1 MQQTLEC
8 YNNPCAYYT
17 QSLIALRNILWPRF
31 TPVGPFSRSEAPRE
45 STPLAVSHS
54 MEALEGLPCPD
65 AADFR
70 MSSQRMCILH
80 PVFDCPPQHFV
91 APLHSC
97 RAFLQIGG

>member
-31 TPVGPFSRSEAPRE
+31 TPVEPFSRSEAPADRIA
-45 STPLAVSHS
+45 LAVVSS

-65 AADFR
+65 AADFGV
-70 MSSQRMCILH
+70 L
-80 PVFDCPPQHFV
+80 
-91 APLHSC
+91 
-97 RAFLQIGG
+97 